1 MNQQPAE
8 HPLVIVRHS
17 AQYPGAAI
25 VRPALPRHDAWRLAI
40 AMWTLLLIDTLP
52 AVLDLISH
60 WQSAQ
65 SAGIARWA
73 AALLLLGIV
82 HLAYSIYLVQ
92 LADWSS
98 LWIVAFFLLLIAMTH
113 AVLLG
118 LLMYAKVDSPVI
130 AWWELS
136 DLVRGRWARWW
147 ALVVTSGASFLSLI
161 AGLLAVRWRSLGT
174 QP

>member
-25 VRPALPRHDAWRLAI
+25 VRPGLPRHDAWRLAS

-65 SAGIARWA
+65 SAGVARWA
-73 AALLLLGIV
+73 GVLLVLGIL
-82 HLAYSIYLVQ
+82 HFAYTIYLVQ
-92 LADWSS
+92 FADWSS
-98 LWIVAFFLLLIAMTH
+98 LWIVAVFLLLIAMMH

-118 LLMYAKVDSPVI
+118 LLMYAKADSGLI

-161 AGLLAVRWRSLGT
+161 AGLMAVRWRSLEVK
-174 QP
+174 P